1 MANNATGFFY
11 WYRRYKVRAVD
22 MNAFQVAMV
31 ETARALGEGVM
42 GAAVLR
48 GFSVAPASGFS
59 LAVNPG
65 IANAASGY
73 LEVMNDAVVLDASAA
88 VDPSL
93 PCRSLVVATPDL
105 VDDNF
110 INSPTVPA
118 SQVPLNQLQK
128 ATVQLIVGTP
138 GASPE
143 YPAKGANDVILAGII
158 APAGATSITQ
168 SMLDYEV
175 RDSIGKNSLIGQNQV
190 RFDDRMRPYRSAAK
204 ILGIKPSQN
213 VGSSPFGFSYPGRL
227 TPSLFPLNAGSFNP
241 QDTFVDFSTG
251 AISGGDSTT
260 PAFTPVVPTANNS
273 VICMVTLAQNDT
285 LRFNFGDPTGTYAQ
299 CVAAIQNQQFTGP
312 GSMPVLDGNFG
323 IAYAII
329 TSFGG
334 AIADIQVLDGRPF
347 LGSGAAAAK
356 FTGEIPVGLVNGAN
370 ANFTLSTVPAD
381 PGSIDFYI
389 DENVLELTDF
399 TISGKVITITNPDRI
414 PQLAQSVY
422 VKYLVFG
429 AVSNN
434 AGSAIPTARFKQ
446 ETPAG
451 DVDGINDSFAL
462 STVPVDPE
470 SLDFYVDD
478 NKLETTDYTLTG
490 TIVKITN
497 VDRIPALAQS
507 VYAKYLYLG
516 VILGGGSGGGGT
528 SGYTAFGSRTIPQ
541 VISASVGIAAMNLPL
556 QTWFVRSSSG
566 AQVVTANPQIA
577 VGSQVGQ
584 VIKIKAPNG
593 SNYPVFQDGNG
604 LSLNGIWPVT
614 GQPAPVVQD
623 SSIELTWD
631 GLVWSEDSR
640 R

>member
-22 MNAFQVAMV
+22 MNAFQTAMV

-48 GFSVAPASGFS
+48 GFAVAPVSGFTAS
-59 LAVNPG
+59 ISPG

-73 LEVMNDAVVLDASAA
+73 LEVMNDTVNLDTAAA

-93 PCRSLVVATPDL
+93 PCRSLIVATPDL

-110 INSPTVPA
+110 INSPTVPMA
-118 SQVPLNQLQK
+118 QVPLNQLQK
-128 ATVQLIVGTP
+128 VTVQLLVGTP
-138 GASPE
+138 ASSPE
-143 YPAKGANDVILAGII
+143 YPAKGPNDVILAGILS
-158 APAGATSITQ
+158 PAGATSLVS
-168 SMLDYEV
+168 SMLDFEV

-251 AISGGDSTT
+251 VISGGDSTT
-260 PAFTPVVPTANNS
+260 PAFTPVVPAANNS

-285 LRFNFGDPTGTYAQ
+285 LRFNFGDATGTFDQ
-299 CVAAIQNQQFTGP
+299 CVAAIRNQQFTGP

-356 FTGEIPVGLVNGAN
+356 FTGEIPTGRVDGSNNV
-370 ANFTLSTVPAD
+370 FVLSKVPAD
-381 PGSIDFYI
+381 PGSVDFYV

-399 TISGKVITITNPDRI
+399 TLAGTTLTITNASRVPA
-414 PQLAQSVY
+414 LAQSVY

-451 DVDGINDSFAL
+451 DVDGINDSFSL

-490 TIVKITN
+490 TIVKVTN
-497 VDRIPALAQS
+497 PARIPALAQS

-516 VILGGGSGGGGT
+516 VILGGGGGGGGT
-528 SGYTAFGSRTIPQ
+528 SGYTAFGSKTVPQ
-541 VISASVGIAAMNLPL
+541 VISASVGISAMNLPL

-577 VGSQVGQ
+577 VGSAVGQ
-584 VIKIKAPNG
+584 VIKVKAPNG

-604 LSLNGIWPVT
+604 LSLNGVWPPT
-614 GQPAPVVQD
+614 GLSPSDVQD

>member
-1 MANNATGFFY
+1 MANNANAFFY

-22 MNAFQVAMV
+22 MNAFQAAMV
-31 ETARALGEGVM
+31 ETARALGEGVV

-48 GFSVAPASGFS
+48 GFAVTPVSGFS
-59 LAVNPG
+59 LSVAPG

-73 LEVMNDAVVLDASAA
+73 LEVMNDTVVLDASDA

-93 PCRSLVVATPDL
+93 PCRSLLVATPEL
-105 VDDNF
+105 VDANF
-110 INSPTVPA
+110 INSPTVPMA
-118 SQVPLNQLQK
+118 QVPLNQLQK
-128 ATVQLIVGTP
+128 ATVQLLVGTP
-138 GASPE
+138 ASNPE
-143 YPAKGANDVILAGII
+143 YPAKGPNDVILAGII
-158 APAGATSITQ
+158 APAGATSLVQ

-175 RDSIGKNSLIGQNQV
+175 RDSIGVNSLIGQNQV
-190 RFDDRMRPYRSAAK
+190 RFDDRMRPYRFAAK

-213 VGSSPFGFSYPGRL
+213 IGSAPFGFSYPGRL

-241 QDTFVDFSTG
+241 ADTFVDFSTG
-251 AISGGDSTT
+251 AISGGDTTT
-260 PAFTPVVPTANNS
+260 PAFTPVVPAANNS

-285 LRFNFGDPTGTYAQ
+285 MRFNFGDPTGTFDQ
-299 CVAAIQNQQFTGP
+299 CVAAIRNQQFTGP
-312 GSMPVLDGNFG
+312 GSMPILDGNFG

-334 AIADIQVLDGRPF
+334 VISDIQVLDGRPF

-356 FTGEIPVGLVNGAN
+356 FTGETPAGLVNGSN
-370 ANFTLSTVPAD
+370 VTFTLSQTPAD
-381 PGSIDFYI
+381 PGSIDFYV

-399 TISGKVITITNPDRI
+399 TISGKVITITNLTRVPAI
-414 PQLAQSVY
+414 AQSVY

-446 ETPAG
+446 ETPQG
-451 DVDGINDSFAL
+451 DVDGVNDSFAL

-470 SLDFYVDD
+470 SLDFYVDE

-490 TIVKITN
+490 TIVKVTN
-497 VDRIPALAQS
+497 VSKIPALAQS

-516 VILGGGSGGGGT
+516 VILGGGGGGGGT
-528 SGYTAFGSRTIPQ
+528 SGYTAFGSRATPQ
-541 VISASVGIAAMNLPL
+541 VISASVGIPAMNLPL
-556 QTWFVRSSSG
+556 QTWFVRTSSG
-566 AQVVTANPQIA
+566 AQVVTATPQIA
-577 VGSQVGQ
+577 PGTSVGQ
-584 VIKIKAPNG
+584 VLKIKAPNG
-593 SNYPVFQDGNG
+593 TNYPVFQDGNG
-604 LSLNGIWPVT
+604 LSLDGVWPVT
-614 GQPAPVVQD
+614 GQPADIVQD

-631 GLVWSEDSR
+631 GLLWSEDSR